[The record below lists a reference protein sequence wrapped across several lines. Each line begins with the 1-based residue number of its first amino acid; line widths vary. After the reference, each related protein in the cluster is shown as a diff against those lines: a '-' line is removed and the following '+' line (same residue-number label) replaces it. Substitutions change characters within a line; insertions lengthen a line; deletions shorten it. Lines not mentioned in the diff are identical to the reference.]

1 MEGMTKDFD
10 MSYPASLEVYREK
23 SRQFDEMAMGAIYTE
38 GLREVGPELFEAL
51 FAQAIRTAEERNVPL
66 YCGEYGVIDQAPLE
80 DTVRWYQ
87 DIHQVFLKYR
97 IGHAAWTYKDKDFG
111 LIDPHYEEI
120 KEQLIALL

>member
-87 DIHQVFLKYR
+87 DIHQAAITAIPAKNSVRYR
-97 IGHAAWTYKDKDFG
+97 
-111 LIDPHYEEI
+111 
-120 KEQLIALL
+120 